1 MRKCSATEK
10 KNKEGM
16 HIAIAGNIGSGKTTL
31 TEMLARHFKW
41 TAIYEQV
48 DDNLYIANF
57 YEDMRRW
64 SFNLQIYFLHKRFKH
79 VIDVRNCY
87 ENTVQDRTLY
97 EDAYIFAPNL
107 HAMGLLNTRD
117 YETYLALFELL
128 NSFINPPDLL
138 LYLKASVPTLV
149 SQIAKRGREYESSIR
164 LDYITSLNERYD
176 TWIEKYEGNK
186 LILNIDELNIIDSKE
201 DFGKVVSMIEA
212 ETNGLFK

>member
-1 MRKCSATEK
+1 
-10 KNKEGM
+10 M

-48 DDNLYIANF
+48 DDNPYIANF

-107 HAMGLLNTRD
+107 H
-117 YETYLALFELL
+117 
-128 NSFINPPDLL
+128 
-138 LYLKASVPTLV
+138 
-149 SQIAKRGREYESSIR
+149 
-164 LDYITSLNERYD
+164 
-176 TWIEKYEGNK
+176 
-186 LILNIDELNIIDSKE
+186 
-201 DFGKVVSMIEA
+201 
-212 ETNGLFK
+212 